1 MVSSRNPVSITT
13 LAAENLDKSFSGPP
27 LFSGLELRVERG
39 LVAVTGRNGSG
50 KTTLLKI
57 LAGLMRPT
65 SGRVRV
71 ERDGRTLEEPERR
84 LALGWAGPDLALY
97 GELTAE
103 ENLRFFRRAAGRE
116 ASPEELRRR
125 LSEAGLTEESSRRR
139 VEEFSTGMKQRLRVA
154 FATLFDPPILLL
166 DEPTAGLDAEGRAT
180 VLSLVDA
187 ARRRGAV
194 VLASNDE
201 RDFVAPE
208 ARVDLGKR
216 GSRKP

>member
-1 MVSSRNPVSITT
+1 VSTTT
-13 LAAENLDKSFSGPP
+13 LAAESLDKSFAGPP
-27 LFSGLELRVERG
+27 LFSGLDLRVETG

-71 ERDGRTLEEPERR
+71 ERGGRPLEEPERR

-103 ENLRFFRRAAGRE
+103 ENLAFFRRAAGRP
-116 ASPEELRRR
+116 ASREDIRRR
-125 LSEAGLTEESSRRR
+125 LSEAGLAEESYSRR
-139 VEEFSTGMKQRLRVA
+139 VEEYSTGMKQRLRIA
-154 FATLFDPPILLL
+154 FAMLFDPPLLLL
-166 DEPTAGLDAEGRAT
+166 DEPTAGLDAEGRAR
-180 VLSLVDA
+180 VLSVVDS
-187 ARRRGAV
+187 ARRTGAV

-208 ARVDLGKR
+208 SRIELGGR
-216 GSRKP
+216 GSRER